1 MTRAIALTLLAA
13 VAFIGCAPPAEE
25 APIANDMPKFEGKPD
40 PRFFGKW
47 KAEGKDSNYDFRE
60 DGTFGHKGKVS
71 YQGNVMENNF
81 EGEWAVKD
89 DLLLIKDP
97 NGAVSDY
104 TLEVEADTITL
115 TSVGSMK
122 TKTVLKRS

>member
-1 MTRAIALTLLAA
+1 
-13 VAFIGCAPPAEE
+13 
-25 APIANDMPKFEGKPD
+25 MPKFEGKPD

-47 KAEGKDSNYDFRE
+47 KAEGKDSSYEFRE
-60 DGTFGHKGKVS
+60 DGTFSHRGKAS

-89 DLLLIKDP
+89 GLLLIRGP

-104 TLEVEADTITL
+104 SLEVAPETITL
-115 TSVGSMK
+115 TSVGSLK
-122 TKTVLKRS
+122 TKTVLKKG